1 MFFKLIINIYR
12 NNVKVK
18 VISMLNNENMLEM
31 DFFGINIL
39 LFRYIKI

>member
-1 MFFKLIINIYR
+1 LLINIYS

-18 VISMLNNENMLEM
+18 VISMLNNGNMSEM

-39 LFRYIKI
+39 LSR